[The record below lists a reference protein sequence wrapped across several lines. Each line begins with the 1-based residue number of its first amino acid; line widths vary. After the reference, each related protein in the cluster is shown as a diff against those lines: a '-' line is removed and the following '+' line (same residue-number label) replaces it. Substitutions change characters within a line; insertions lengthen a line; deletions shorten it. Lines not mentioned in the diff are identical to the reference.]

1 MDEATELSQRL
12 SVVLTE
18 IRDIME
24 KRKERVEELRDQISF
39 IENENEDLESD
50 LTDIVKYKN
59 STTKRRAEFEAL
71 NLEKINY
78 Y

>member
-39 IENENEDLESD
+39 IENENEDLNVK
-50 LTDIVKYKN
+50 LTN
-59 STTKRRAEFEAL
+59 
-71 NLEKINY
+71 
-78 Y
+78 